1 MIRCWGGTSP
11 RRPRRKSAAR
21 RWRCSRTRRCGNCS
35 PGRRAGSE
43 AGYQVAPPRIGL
55 IGCGFIGRFH
65 ARAFRGL
72 IRRGLI
78 DAEYVAVCDH
88 DEERARSFA
97 EIADVSFVM
106 TDAAEVID
114 SPDVDV
120 VYVCVPTAAHR
131 ELVLR
136 AAERGKH
143 VFCEKPLA
151 TTLADVE
158 EMVTAVAAAGVKA
171 GGGLGLRHPPVYTVV
186 K

>member
-1 MIRCWGGTSP
+1 M
-11 RRPRRKSAAR
+11 
-21 RWRCSRTRRCGNCS
+21 
-35 PGRRAGSE
+35 
-43 AGYQVAPPRIGL
+43 APPRIGL

-78 DAEYVAVCDH
+78 DAEYVAVCDL
-88 DEERARSFA
+88 DEGRARAFA
-97 EIADVSFVM
+97 EIADVPFV
-106 TDAAEVID
+106 TTEAARVID

-120 VYVCVPTAAHR
+120 VYVCVPTAGHK

-151 TTLADVE
+151 TTLADV
-158 EMVTAVAAAGVKA
+158 
-171 GGGLGLRHPPVYTVV
+171 
-186 K
+186 